1 MQPCDWLPEWNCG
14 QQTPLVVDLLV
25 KDRSSRG
32 REGGEVKEHDQG
44 DKGPNNRA
52 RSKQLSPVLLQWT
65 KEARRKANSSN
76 SSKARAKNRGRSP
89 HVTFARDL
97 ITGKAAQT

>member
-1 MQPCDWLPEWNCG
+1 MTWLQPCDWLPEWNCG
-14 QQTPLVVDLLV
+14 LQTPPVVDLV
-25 KDRSSRG
+25 VRDRNSRG

-52 RSKQLSPVLLQWT
+52 RSKLLSPVLLQWT
-65 KEARRKANSSN
+65 KEARRKASSN
-76 SSKARAKNRGRSP
+76 SNSRARARDRGRSP

-97 ITGKAAQT
+97 IM